1 MRKKKKKNNDDA
13 VFSCMMMTG
22 GSNKCLFN
30 AYDYHAFLSFFFTF
44 MCGAVIVAINYRR
57 LVLIVAL
64 HSNLTHAIYY
74 VPR

>member
-30 AYDYHAFLSFFFTF
+30 AYDYHSFLHLHR
-44 MCGAVIVAINYRR
+44 CGYRC
-57 LVLIVAL
+57 
-64 HSNLTHAIYY
+64 Y
-74 VPR
+74 